1 MSPRVTHDNIET
13 ASAKHSEYSTFR
25 FNRIAKVLPG
35 VDDDDNDSFLDAS
48 DDAANL
54 KPRQQHWANKMQ
66 FVLACIGYSVGL
78 GNVWRFPYMC
88 LKVEEVCS

>member
-1 MSPRVTHDNIET
+1 MYIHRWCCSCLFYLSYVHRPLGI
-13 ASAKHSEYSTFR
+13 
-25 FNRIAKVLPG
+25 
-35 VDDDDNDSFLDAS
+35 DDDDSYMDMS
-48 DDAANL
+48 DEAAHL

-88 LKVEEVCS
+88 YKSGGGKFILNNKFTD

>member
-1 MSPRVTHDNIET
+1 MLL
-13 ASAKHSEYSTFR
+13 FR
-25 FNRIAKVLPG
+25 PLGI
-35 VDDDDNDSFLDAS
+35 DDDDSYLDIS
-48 DDAANL
+48 DEAAQL

-88 LKVEEVCS
+88 YKSGGGK

>member
-1 MSPRVTHDNIET
+1 MDM
-13 ASAKHSEYSTFR
+13 
-25 FNRIAKVLPG
+25 
-35 VDDDDNDSFLDAS
+35 S
-48 DDAANL
+48 DDSNNL

-88 LKVEEVCS
+88 YKSGGGKLLRSQKKTLLAFFSFVYYFAIMEKCEIRQYVF

>member
-1 MSPRVTHDNIET
+1 MCIRMS
-13 ASAKHSEYSTFR
+13 FML
-25 FNRIAKVLPG
+25 VLFVLCVHRPLG
-35 VDDDDNDSFLDAS
+35 IDDDDSYMDMS
-48 DDAANL
+48 DEAAHL

-88 LKVEEVCS
+88 YKSGGGKLNRFYEN